1 MANENAKIL
10 VVEDER
16 IIAMDLQNR
25 LKRLGYAVP
34 AVVSRGEDA
43 ISKAAEINPDLVLMD
58 IVLQG
63 ALDGI
68 EAAGQIHARLNIP
81 VVYLT
86 AYADEKTLQRAKITE
101 PYGYLL
107 KPFEERD
114 LHTTIEIV
122 LYKHKMEK
130 ELQES
135 EKRYRLLAENVSD
148 VIWTMDMNQQ
158 LTYITPS
165 VTRLR
170 GYSVEEAMAQ
180 TLEEYLTPASLE
192 VTQNAFAEDL
202 TVENSEQNAPYQTRT
217 LELELTCKDGFTIC
231 TETTMSILRDPEG
244 QPFSILGVTRDIT
257 ERKRK
262 ELLEAQSEVRTIL
275 TDAIPGLLMNTPR
288 EKGDMF
294 INQLCNSIEDVLWK
308 KYLAEVEEVDMNT
321 LGTILSRIMNKLG
334 GDFEIESVDER
345 ECIVK
350 GTVCPWG
357 TQAERN
363 PILCMITKGI
373 FSRLAAKVFSDVAVS
388 LDKTIGNKD
397 GCCMI
402 RISVY

>member
-1 MANENAKIL
+1 MADANATIL

-34 AVVSRGEDA
+34 TVVSRGEDA

-68 EAAGQIHARLNIP
+68 EAAGQIHARLHIP

-148 VIWTMDMNQQ
+148 VIWTMDMHQQ

-180 TLEEYLTPASLE
+180 TLEDHLAPVSLE
-192 VTQNAFAEDL
+192 VAQNAFADD
-202 TVENSEQNAPYQTRT
+202 PYQTRT
-217 LELELTCKDGFTIC
+217 LELELTCKDGSTIC
-231 TETTMSILRDPEG
+231 TETTMSILRDPKG

-275 TDAIPGLLMNTPR
+275 TDAIPVLLMNAPR
-288 EKGDMF
+288 ETGNMF

-345 ECIVK
+345 ECVVK
-350 GTVCPWG
+350 GTACPWG
-357 TQAERN
+357 TQAQRN

-402 RISVY
+402 RIRVY